1 MTTSRWRSRLSV
13 EVDDG
18 RFAIR
23 VEEQLHAVGKGNM
36 LDGEVGDLAVREPG
50 QEQCEREAA
59 EHLGILSQQQSR
71 AQGTPLESGFRA

>member
-1 MTTSRWRSRLSV
+1 M
-13 EVDDG
+13 DDG

-23 VEEQLHAVGKGNM
+23 VEEQLQAVGKGNV

-59 EHLGILSQQQSR
+59 DLIAAAEPGPE
-71 AQGTPLESGFRA
+71 GTPLESGFRA